1 MCHNQAM
8 THRFNNDSSLARRLS
23 LALASRDLDALG
35 ELLSDD
41 VTWGDVT
48 NPRRCRNRSD
58 VLATFSRLLDF
69 GVSGNITEIATGSRG
84 ILVGLEVTWPED
96 SPRES
101 DTSLFQVYLVRD
113 DKIVEIR
120 RFDDR
125 TSAARVAGLRASARR
140 VSFAPAL
147 RCTTPT
153 ASRLR
158 WRVLRGHFRVARR
171 GA

>member
-1 MCHNQAM
+1 M
-8 THRFNNDSSLARRLS
+8 THRLHDDSSLAQRLS
-23 LALASRDLDALG
+23 LALASRNLDALG
-35 ELLSDD
+35 ALFSDD

-48 NPRRCRNRSD
+48 HPRGCRNRTD

-69 GVSGNITEIATGSRG
+69 GVSGNITELATGSRG

-125 TSAARVAGLRASARR
+125 TSAARVAGLRA
-140 VSFAPAL
+140 
-147 RCTTPT
+147 
-153 ASRLR
+153 
-158 WRVLRGHFRVARR
+158 
-171 GA
+171 

>member
-8 THRFNNDSSLARRLS
+8 THHRDDDSSLARRLS

-48 NPRRCRNRSD
+48 HPRACHNRSD
-58 VLATFSRLLDF
+58 VLATFSRMLDV
-69 GVSGNITEIATGSRG
+69 GVNGDVTELATGSEG

-101 DTSLFQVYLVRD
+101 ETSLYQVYLVRD
-113 DKIVEIR
+113 DLIVEIR

-125 TSAARVAGLRASARR
+125 TSAARVAGLR
-140 VSFAPAL
+140 
-147 RCTTPT
+147 T
-153 ASRLR
+153 
-158 WRVLRGHFRVARR
+158 
-171 GA
+171 